1 MRNNLG
7 FERNGTWKRVV
18 GIGLRQEISGVW
30 EVGVTSHNGER
41 STPICGMLS
50 WLPRQVGCGKFE
62 PSNVIIKNTSWDVHE
77 HPGTQKSLISH

>member
-7 FERNGTWKRVV
+7 FERNCTRTREV
-18 GIGLRQEISGVW
+18 GVGLRQEISWVW
-30 EVGVTSHNGER
+30 EAGAASHNGER

-62 PSNVIIKNTSWDVHE
+62 PSHVIIKNTSWNVRE
-77 HPGTQKSLISH
+77 HPDTQKSLISH